1 MLAGGFK
8 DSAKASQLVLFRKI
22 NSDTAEVK
30 VLNLNG
36 IKRTDML
43 ENDLALQPGDMLL
56 VPRNT
61 FTKIQ
66 RYMKLI
72 NIGVFFNPLATY

>member
-1 MLAGGFK
+1 M
-8 DSAKASQLVLFRKI
+8 LFRKI

-30 VLNLNG
+30 VLNLKD

-43 ENDLALQPGDMLL
+43 ENDLELQPGDMLL

-61 FTKIQ
+61 LTKIA
-66 RYMKLI
+66 RYIKLI
-72 NIGVFFNPLATY
+72 NIGLYFNPLSGL